1 MLKVF
6 NGEFVISVR
15 CFDRAK
21 VYELVDNF
29 ILNLLECI
37 MRKGKV
43 GLCRDDRLGKD
54 LKLNGK
60 ENYENLNLRIL

>member
-1 MLKVF
+1 MLKVV

-15 CFDRAK
+15 CFDKAK

-43 GLCRDDRLGKD
+43 GLCRDGRLGKD

-60 ENYENLNLRIL
+60 ENYKNLNLRIQ